1 MFAPSPMATG
11 RCTIADHFPGN
22 QGKSGAG
29 LVKQFLQEA
38 GEWIKGDILLPHIL
52 LPFFFFFPGRRKCLP
67 SPDFG
72 KALCEL
78 GSHFSSL
85 SLYFLNM

>member
-52 LPFFFFFPGRRKCLP
+52 LPFFFFFQVEGSVCQVQTL
-67 SPDFG
+67 G
-72 KALCEL
+72 KLCV
-78 GSHFSSL
+78 
-85 SLYFLNM
+85 N